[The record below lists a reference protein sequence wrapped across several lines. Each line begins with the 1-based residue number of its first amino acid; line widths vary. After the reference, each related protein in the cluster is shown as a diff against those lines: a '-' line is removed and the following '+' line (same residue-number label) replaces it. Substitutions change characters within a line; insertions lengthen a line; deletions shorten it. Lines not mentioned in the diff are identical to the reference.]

1 MKKVLILSLIAML
14 FSISAIA
21 NVNQK
26 LSGSTQLFIA
36 ERDGR
41 ISLDMEIDGPTLP
54 TRAPLLRAHQVER
67 VIAPAVVVNGVEM
80 VSAFIHVDPNATDE
94 IERMG
99 VIIQE
104 RFKKFVVAMIPVDK
118 IESVAQI
125 AAVKQVN
132 VARKMSLN
140 SDMSRF
146 YTNTLKVLDY
156 NNAIASGLPYAFKG
170 EGVVVGV
177 IDTGIDFQHA
187 MFMDANGNTR
197 IKQAY
202 VINDS
207 GSFDSYTGEEVYS
220 LTTDYSGESHG
231 THTSTTA
238 AGSDLTYNGIN
249 YGGMAPEA
257 DLVLVGLGEDLYQ
270 TYIAMGIKYV
280 FDYSDSQNMPAVCS
294 ISLGTYW

>member
-1 MKKVLILSLIAML
+1 MKKVIIFGLIAML

-41 ISLDMEIDGPTLP
+41 ISLDIEVDGPTLP
-54 TRAPLLRAHQVER
+54 TRAPLLRQRQVDR
-67 VIAPAVVVNGVEM
+67 VIARAELVNGVEM
-80 VSAFIHVDPNATDE
+80 VSAFIHVDPNATAL
-94 IERMG
+94 IESMG

-132 VARKMSLN
+132 VAQKMSVHT
-140 SDMSRF
+140 DMSRY
-146 YTNTLKVLDY
+146 YTHTLQVLDHS
-156 NNAIASGLPYAFKG
+156 NAITSGLPCAFKG
-170 EGVVVGV
+170 EGVVVGI

-187 MFMDANGNTR
+187 MFKDADGNSR

-202 VINDS
+202 IFDES
-207 GSFDSYTGEEVYS
+207 GNPSSYTSEMIPS
-220 LTTDYSGESHG
+220 LTTDYSGQSHG
-231 THTSTTA
+231 THTATTA
-238 AGSDLTYNGIN
+238 AGSNLTYNGIT

-257 DLVLVGLGEDLYQ
+257 DLVLVGLGENLYS
-270 TYIAMGIKYV
+270 TSIAMDIKYI
-280 FDYSDSQNMPAVCS
+280 FD
-294 ISLGTYW
+294 

>member
-1 MKKVLILSLIAML
+1 MK
-14 FSISAIA
+14 
-21 NVNQK
+21 
-26 LSGSTQLFIA
+26 
-36 ERDGR
+36 
-41 ISLDMEIDGPTLP
+41 IDGPTLP

-67 VIAPAVVVNGVEM
+67 VIAPSRVVNGVEM
-80 VSAFIHVDPNATDE
+80 VSAFIHVDPNATAQ

-125 AAVKQVN
+125 ASVKQVN
-132 VARKMSLN
+132 VARKASLHT
-140 SDMSRF
+140 DMSRF
-146 YTNTLKVLDY
+146 YTKTLQVLDES
-156 NNAIASGLPYAFKG
+156 NAIASGLPCAFTG
-170 EGVVVGV
+170 EGIVVGV

-187 MFMDANGNTR
+187 MFMDDNGNSR

-207 GSFDSYTGEEVYS
+207 GSFDSYTGEAIYS
-220 LTTDYSGESHG
+220 LTTDNSGESHG

-249 YGGMAPEA
+249 YG
-257 DLVLVGLGEDLYQ
+257 
-270 TYIAMGIKYV
+270 
-280 FDYSDSQNMPAVCS
+280 
-294 ISLGTYW
+294 